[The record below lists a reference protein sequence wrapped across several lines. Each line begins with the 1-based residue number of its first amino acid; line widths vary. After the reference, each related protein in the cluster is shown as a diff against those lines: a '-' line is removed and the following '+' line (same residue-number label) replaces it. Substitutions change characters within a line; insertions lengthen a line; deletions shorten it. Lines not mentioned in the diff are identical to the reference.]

1 MDPKINKKRFFEYGF
16 KVGFL
21 KSGPFH
27 SIADVEGVTVGHITK
42 IEGRETRTG
51 VTVID
56 PGTPNLFKNK
66 IPAAFYA
73 GNGTGKV
80 VGALQIEELGI
91 LETPIVLTTTLSVG
105 TVMQG
110 MVNLIISK
118 EELEKEQSINTFVG
132 ECNDA
137 ILNNIHKN
145 SISEN
150 DVRIA
155 YEKRKKEF
163 EIGNVGAGTGTRA
176 FSWKGGIGTSSRLIT
191 LNGKEYTVGALVQT
205 NYGGALEILGVPIG
219 KLLSKTDY
227 GEIFPDTDG
236 SCMMILATD
245 APMTSRQLRRL
256 AKRAFMGLAKTGTVM
271 RTASGDFALAFTTSR
286 AGLEGSGVVGECL
299 ADAAL
304 NGPFLAA
311 AEAVEEAVYD
321 AIFAAETMEGRDGNT
336 LEAIPKERVVQ
347 LLTEYRKK

>member
-1 MDPKINKKRFFEYGF
+1 MNSNIKKKRFFEYGF
-16 KVGFL
+16 EVGFL
-21 KSGPFH
+21 SSGPLR
-27 SIADVEGVTVGHITK
+27 SIADVHGVTVGHITK
-42 IEGRETRTG
+42 IAGSETRTG

-56 PGTPNLFKNK
+56 PGVPDLFKKK

-80 VGALQIEELGI
+80 VGTAQIEELGT
-91 LETPIVLTTTLSVG
+91 LEAPIALTTTLSVG

-132 ECNDA
+132 ECNDG

-150 DVRIA
+150 DVRLA
-155 YEKRKKEF
+155 YENRKKDF
-163 EIGNVGAGTGTRA
+163 EVGSVGAGTGTRA
-176 FSWKGGIGTSSRLIT
+176 FSWKGGVGTASRLVF
-191 LNGKEYTVGALVQT
+191 LNGKKYAFGALVQT
-205 NYGGALEILGVPIG
+205 NYGGALEILGVPVG

-227 GEIFPDTDG
+227 REVVPDTDG

-271 RTASGDFALAFTTSR
+271 RTASGDFVLAFSSSR
-286 AGLEGSGVVGECL
+286 AGLEGSGVPGECL
-299 ADAAL
+299 DDAAL
-304 NGPFLAA
+304 NGPFLAV

-321 AIFAAETMEGRDGNT
+321 AIFAAETMEGRDGNV
-336 LEAIPKERVVQ
+336 LEAIPKEQVVK
-347 LLTEYRKK
+347 LLTEQGKK